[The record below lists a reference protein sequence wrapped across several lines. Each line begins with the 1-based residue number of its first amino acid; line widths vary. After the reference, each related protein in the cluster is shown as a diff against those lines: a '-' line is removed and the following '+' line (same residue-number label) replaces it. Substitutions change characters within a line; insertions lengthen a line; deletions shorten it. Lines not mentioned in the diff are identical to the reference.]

1 MAEFILLVV
10 LVLIVVGVI
19 MGAYVGLRGLHERRH
34 AYITRRLPPP
44 EPEGTLIGTLPRKD
58 SPKWDERVDEAFN
71 QLIHR
76 TGLGWSTQEAIG
88 WVMVAGVAIGGA
100 LLLLTGLAMVAGIGL
115 ILGMGIP
122 LTVYLVMQ
130 RRWRARL
137 QKQLPD
143 TFFLLA
149 RSLRA
154 GLSLEQAFENVG
166 NHGPMPIASEFKR
179 GVEQMKLG
187 LTVSAA
193 LHGMARRI
201 QLLDFDVF
209 VTIVSLHRNIG
220 GNLTLL
226 LDRVAISTRDRDQFR
241 GQVRAATALSR
252 VTAFAVA
259 LGAPL
264 IFVGYCVWQPEFIQ
278 RFTDSASGNRALFA
292 AIVLE
297 IIGICWLAVLL
308 RERS

>member
-1 MAEFILLVV
+1 MTEFILLFVIV
-10 LVLIVVGVI
+10 ILVVGVI
-19 MGAYVGLRGLHERRH
+19 MGAFAGMRGLHERRQ
-34 AYITRRLPPP
+34 AYITRRLPTP
-44 EPEGTLIGTLPRKD
+44 EPEGALIGSLPRKD
-58 SPKWDERVDEAFN
+58 SPKWDEQVDEAFER
-71 QLIHR
+71 LVHR
-76 TGLGWSTQEAIG
+76 TGLGWSTQEALG
-88 WVMVAGVAIGGA
+88 WVLVAGVAIGGLF
-100 LLLLTGLAMVAGIGL
+100 LLWTSQSMVAGIGL
-115 ILGMGIP
+115 ILGMAVP
-122 LTVYLVMQ
+122 LVIYLILQ
-130 RRWRARL
+130 RRWRNQL

-154 GLSLEQAFENVG
+154 GLSLEQAFDNVA
-166 NHGPMPIASEFKR
+166 NHGAKPIAAEFKR

-187 LTVSAA
+187 LTVAAA
-193 LHGMARRI
+193 LQGMARRI

-264 IFVGYCVWQPEFIQ
+264 IFIGYAIWQPEFIE
-278 RFTDSASGNRALFA
+278 RFTESASGNRALSA
-292 AIVLE
+292 AILLE

-308 RERS
+308 RERA